1 MNLHKRKEM
10 DLTGYSSNVLGAL
23 TVAGIAGVAWCV
35 RNKLKHSECDFNTGC
50 LKIRSH
56 EDSETRNTIRREV
69 LAELRKDGLLIE
81 RGELT
86 PERDIEEGAV
96 PCVPSNPIP
105 VPSPFK
111 LLGES
116 PILLTVPSIE
126 LERPRKRARNRI

>member
-86 PERDIEEGAV
+86 PERDIEEGV
-96 PCVPSNPIP
+96 PVPPIS

>member
-86 PERDIEEGAV
+86 PERDIEEGV
-96 PCVPSNPIP
+96 PVPPIS
-105 VPSPFK
+105 VSAPSPFK

>member
-1 MNLHKRKEM
+1 M

-86 PERDIEEGAV
+86 PERDIEEGV
-96 PCVPSNPIP
+96 PVPPTS